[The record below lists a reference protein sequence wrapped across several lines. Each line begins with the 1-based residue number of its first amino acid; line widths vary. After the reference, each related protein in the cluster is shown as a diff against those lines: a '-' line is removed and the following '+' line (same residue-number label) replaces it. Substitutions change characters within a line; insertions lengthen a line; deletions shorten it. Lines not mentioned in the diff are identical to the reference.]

1 MCEVVRNAKVAL
13 LAAAALLLSACGG
26 ADEPVDGAA
35 AADDQAARAQDDG
48 TQTDASGEGDGA
60 GPAGADDSSAEDDE
74 TEASDEDVGGNDGL
88 WYDVVPFDP
97 EAVVNFTEVSYIPT
111 MSDEEVFP
119 LANMLLPED
128 IPWPA
133 TAEFVQASVLTT
145 DEAEPVRRN
154 NGAFQVMDPDA
165 DEELVMGFFYDRLPD
180 LGWHLDEE
188 RSSDSFLKTIWK
200 TEMPH
205 DDPERYN
212 HVTLDVEFLAPN
224 EDGSRD
230 IGTLRWW
237 LDNSEEFTPFTP
249 ED

>member
-1 MCEVVRNAKVAL
+1 MRNANVAL
-13 LAAAALLLSACGG
+13 FAAAALLLSACGG
-26 ADEPVDGAA
+26 ADEPVDEAA
-35 AADDQAARAQDDG
+35 AVDDQAAAAQDDG
-48 TQTDASGEGDGA
+48 TQADASAEGEGAD
-60 GPAGADDSSAEDDE
+60 PAGAEDDAE
-74 TEASDEDVGGNDGL
+74 VSEEEGGGDDGL
-88 WYDVVPFDP
+88 WFDVVPFDP
-97 EAVVNFTEVSYIPT
+97 EAVVNFTEVSYIST
-111 MSDEEVFP
+111 MGDEEVFP
-119 LANMLLPED
+119 LSNMLLPED

-133 TAEFVQASVLTT
+133 TAEFVQAAVLTP

-154 NGAFQVMDPDA
+154 NGAFQVLDPDA

-205 DDPERYN
+205 DDLERYN

-224 EDGSRD
+224 EDRD
-230 IGTLRWW
+230 LGTLRWW

-249 ED
+249 QG